1 MTTARDFAARP
12 LVAVEDLSPA
22 AVETFLRVRGWLRT
36 DWRENLYSIWESTT
50 ERASLMLPFDRS
62 YRDFPARL
70 RDALTTIADVYE
82 LRNDEDLALEIAG
95 ARSDIL
101 LVRADQATVD
111 GSIPLAE
118 AQNLLTGVNQ
128 MLSAAACSAIRPRA
142 FNQGR
147 RPDAVKEFLAEEVRM
162 GHTLRGSFVL
172 TILARHDEEMSEE
185 LPVLSGSETAAIGS
199 YTRRVMTTLAT
210 GLAASR
216 DLLEEDQPL
225 ELDEA
230 VQNGASAELIDSID
244 RMSQF
249 PGLRALDVSFRWS
262 PSQPQPTEAVG
273 RVVLRRPH
281 PERVQL
287 VREALR
293 RRPVVEQDDVVGQVV
308 RLERAEGQDEGVV
321 VVDGSL
327 GRTRRRVKMR
337 LAGDDYRLALR
348 AHDERRPVV
357 ASGVVVLEKRSWWL
371 EPPVRIRALS

>member
-1 MTTARDFAARP
+1 M
-12 LVAVEDLSPA
+12 VAVEDLSPA
-22 AVETFLRVRGWLRT
+22 AVETFLKVSGWLRT
-36 DWRENLYSIWESTT
+36 DWREGLYSIWESTT
-50 ERASLMLPFDRS
+50 ERASLMVPFDRS

-70 RDALTTIADVYE
+70 RDALATIADVYE
-82 LRNDEDLALEIAG
+82 IGNDEDLALEIAG
-95 ARSDIL
+95 ARHDIL
-101 LVRADQATVD
+101 LVRADQTTVD
-111 GSIPLAE
+111 GSIPLSE
-118 AQNLLTGVNQ
+118 AQNLLTGVSQ

-142 FNQGR
+142 SNQGR

-172 TILARHDEEMSEE
+172 TILAQHDEEMSEE
-185 LPVLSGSETAAIGS
+185 LPVQGGSEAAAIGT

-210 GLAASR
+210 GLTASR
-216 DLLEEDQPL
+216 DLLEGEQV

-262 PSQPQPTEAVG
+262 PSQPQPVDTAS
-273 RVVLRRPH
+273 RVVLRRPDPDRIH
-281 PERVQL
+281 F
-287 VREALR
+287 VRDALR
-293 RRPVVEQDDVVGQVV
+293 QRPVVEQDDVTGQVI

-321 VVDGSL
+321 VIDGSL

-348 AHDERRPVV
+348 AHDERRAVV
-357 ASGVVVLEKRSWWL
+357 ASGIVVLEKRSWWL
-371 EPPVRIRALS
+371 GPPVRIRSVS

>member
-1 MTTARDFAARP
+1 MTTARGFAARP

-22 AVETFLRVRGWLRT
+22 AVETFLKVSGWLRT
-36 DWRENLYSIWESTT
+36 DWREGLYSIWESTT
-50 ERASLMLPFDRS
+50 ERASLMVPFDRS

-70 RDALTTIADVYE
+70 RDALATIADVYE
-82 LRNDEDLALEIAG
+82 IGNDEDLALEIAG
-95 ARSDIL
+95 ARHDIL
-101 LVRADQATVD
+101 LVRADQTTVD
-111 GSIPLAE
+111 GSIPLSE
-118 AQNLLTGVNQ
+118 AQNLLTGVSQ

-142 FNQGR
+142 SNQGR

-172 TILARHDEEMSEE
+172 TILAQHDEEMSEE
-185 LPVLSGSETAAIGS
+185 LPVQGGSEAAAIGT

-210 GLAASR
+210 GLTASR
-216 DLLEEDQPL
+216 DLLEGEQV

-262 PSQPQPTEAVG
+262 PSQPQPVDTAS
-273 RVVLRRPH
+273 RVVLRRPDPDRIH
-281 PERVQL
+281 F
-287 VREALR
+287 VRDALR
-293 RRPVVEQDDVVGQVV
+293 QRPVVEQDDVTGQVI

-321 VVDGSL
+321 VIDGSL

-348 AHDERRPVV
+348 AHDERRAVV
-357 ASGVVVLEKRSWWL
+357 ASGIVVLEKRSWWL
-371 EPPVRIRALS
+371 GPPVRIRSVS